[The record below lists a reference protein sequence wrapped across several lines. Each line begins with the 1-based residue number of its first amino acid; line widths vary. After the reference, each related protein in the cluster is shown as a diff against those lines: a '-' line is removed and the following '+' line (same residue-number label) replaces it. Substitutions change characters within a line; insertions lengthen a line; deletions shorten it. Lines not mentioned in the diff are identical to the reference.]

1 MLSSGSI
8 SKSLPSQQAFSKSSA
23 GEWAPGLLLYLSWL
37 ANSRLEKLV
46 PLKSRISWLVVSG
59 FMMFALYC
67 TAKLQYHKA
76 GIKLNFALM
85 FARFAVF
92 ATNG

>member
-1 MLSSGSI
+1 
-8 SKSLPSQQAFSKSSA
+8 
-23 GEWAPGLLLYLSWL
+23 
-37 ANSRLEKLV
+37 
-46 PLKSRISWLVVSG
+46 
-59 FMMFALYC
+59 MMFVLFC

-85 FARFAVF
+85 FTRFADF